1 MENRHYE
8 MEIEMIISYNLS
20 LTIYEYRGKNRLFDN
35 REAHSEGTLE
45 CTKHIGRT
53 IGDRKQIRQRSR
65 ASPI

>member
-35 REAHSEGTLE
+35 REAHSDAQSISDAQSETE
-45 CTKHIGRT
+45 NI
-53 IGDRKQIRQRSR
+53 
-65 ASPI
+65 